1 MCTMYNLV
9 LSYTTF
15 LSLSYLIHNVY
26 NVQFSFV
33 FYNFSF
39 SFLVMSSTYKTPEPT
54 GTTEGPSRTTGF
66 STGTLI
72 GKYQYHHHYI
82 HDLCIIC
89 DRMTVSAIVLCV
101 PINK

>member
-39 SFLVMSSTYKTPEPT
+39 SFLVMSSTFKTPEPT
-54 GTTEGPSRTTGF
+54 GTTEGPSGNTGF
-66 STGTLI
+66 GTGTLI
-72 GKYQYHHHYI
+72 GKYQYHHYI